1 MYNKP
6 IRAQVLKIGKH
17 ISKYT
22 GEDVYVIFMKSI
34 EEGKSYKCWVD
45 PHNRNYRFWSQIIQ
59 RGRGTI
65 LSNLY
70 VKNDKTKLIDADS
83 MPNIVKDD
91 FRSHESSFGSS
102 NIPNGYNM
110 DGERE

>member
-6 IRAQVLKIGKH
+6 VRCQILKIAKH

-22 GEDVYVIFMKSI
+22 GEDVYAVFLKSV
-34 EEGKSYKCWVD
+34 EGRSYKCWID
-45 PHNRNYRFWSQIIQ
+45 PHNRNFRYWSQIIQ

-65 LSNLY
+65 LDNLY
-70 VKNDKTKLIDADS
+70 VKNEKTRLIDADS
-83 MPNIVKDD
+83 EVRIVKDD
-91 FRSHESSFGSS
+91 FKTHESDFGNS
-102 NIPNGYNM
+102 NIPAGYNF